1 MTSAWSPS
9 PGDDVIDQLA
19 GIAPGSHLDA
29 VRRHRLQAREQAQ
42 QSFLALL
49 APRAPLSS
57 DWPLNERLAIAT
69 FVAGLHQQ
77 PQVQRFYR
85 DALATQASLALGKAI
100 DAEVALGLARGPY
113 GHYPKGPLSAEDQA
127 GPVYAVGA
135 QSRAVL
141 GERLSAGLAHAHLL
155 AFHPRDAQPAHL
167 QALLDAGWTATDI
180 VVLSQ
185 LVSFLAFQI
194 RVVAGLRLLQ
204 AHPAPSTATQQPAAE
219 ENAA

>member
-1 MTSAWSPS
+1 MTSAWNPS

-49 APRAPLSS
+49 APRTPLIS

-77 PQVQRFYR
+77 PQVQLYYR
-85 DALATQASLALGKAI
+85 DALATQASLALGKAM
-100 DAEVALGLARGPY
+100 DAEVAQGLARGPY

-204 AHPAPSTATQQPAAE
+204 AHPDPSTATPQPTAE

>member
-1 MTSAWSPS
+1 MTSAWNPS

-29 VRRHRLQAREQAQ
+29 VRRHRLQARAQAQ

-57 DWPLNERLAIAT
+57 DWPLAERLAVAA

-85 DALATQASLALGKAI
+85 DALAAQASVALGKAV
-100 DAEVALGLARGPY
+100 DAEVAQGLARGPY
-113 GHYPKGPLSAEDQA
+113 GQYPQGPLSAEDQA

-155 AFHPRDAQPAHL
+155 VFHPRDAQPAHL
-167 QALLDAGWTATDI
+167 QALLDAGWSETDI

-185 LVSFLAFQI
+185 LVSFLAFQN

-204 AHPAPSTATQQPAAE
+204 AHPAPATSAQQPTTE
-219 ENAA
+219 ESAL

>member
-1 MTSAWSPS
+1 MTSAWNPS

-29 VRRHRLQAREQAQ
+29 VRRHRLQARAQAQ

-57 DWPLNERLAIAT
+57 HWPLNERLAVAA

-100 DAEVALGLARGPY
+100 DAEVAQGLASGPY
-113 GHYPKGPLSAEDQA
+113 GQYPRGLLSAENQA

-155 AFHPRDAQPAHL
+155 AFHPRDAQATHL
-167 QALLDAGWTATDI
+167 QGLLDAGWSETDI

-204 AHPAPSTATQQPAAE
+204 AHPAPSTAAQQPTAE
-219 ENAA
+219 ESAA